1 MKGVLRD
8 FPGGDVTA
16 RGCAMNSI
24 ASNLLGML
32 RLFSPPKPRLEAGEG
47 HG

>member
-1 MKGVLRD
+1 LKGVLRG
-8 FPGGDVTA
+8 FPGGDDTA

-32 RLFSPPKPRLEAGEG
+32 RLLAAQGKA
-47 HG
+47 